1 MIREAVMQRLAC
13 AILASLALLVPGG
26 LNESLAQTY
35 PDKPIR
41 LIIPFAP
48 GGSTDITGRVIGEA
62 LASILKQPVVI
73 ENRPGAAATIGID
86 LVAKSKPDGY
96 TLGVSGVGATAIVP
110 LIDPKLPYQP
120 LRDLDI
126 IAGLVLID
134 SVYVALPTLKQN
146 NMKEVLDFARTDPD
160 KVTYGTSGVTGPAH
174 LSMEHLSQLAKVKMT
189 HVPFAG
195 DVPALTAVLSGDVS
209 IALVAVAS
217 ATPFLKDGKLKG
229 LAAGGPKRLKLLPE
243 ISTVAEQTEFKDFV
257 AYAWSVLVSAKGTP
271 PDIIDKLN
279 KATNEAESRADVIE
293 RLENLGL
300 KTMPGDMKWAQDF
313 VAQEIAKNKRIIEST
328 GIKRE

>member
-1 MIREAVMQRLAC
+1 MRRFAC
-13 AILASLALLVPGG
+13 AVVTSWVFLLIGAF
-26 LNESLAQTY
+26 ESCAQTY

-48 GGSTDITGRVIGEA
+48 GGSTDITGRIIGEA
-62 LASILKQPVVI
+62 LGNILKQPLVV

-96 TLGVSGVGATAIVP
+96 TLGISGVGATAIVP
-110 LIDPKLPYQP
+110 LIDSKLPYQP

-126 IAGLVLID
+126 IAGLVAID
-134 SVYVALPTLKQN
+134 SVYVAKPDLKQN
-146 NMKEVLDFARTDPD
+146 TMREVLEFARANPY
-160 KVTYGTSGVTGPAH
+160 KITYGTSGVTGPAH
-174 LSMEHLSQLAKVKMT
+174 LSMEHLSQLAKVKMV

-195 DVPALTAVLSGDVS
+195 DAPALTAVLSGDVS

-217 ATPFLKDGKLKG
+217 ATPFLSDGKLKG
-229 LAAGGPKRLKLLPE
+229 LAAGGPKRLKLLPNLT
-243 ISTVAEQTEFKDFV
+243 TVAEQTEFKDFT
-257 AYAWSVLVSAKGTP
+257 AYAWSVLVTARGTP
-271 PDIIDKLN
+271 PEIIDRLN
-279 KATNEAESRADVIE
+279 KATNEAEARPDVIE

-313 VAQEIAKNKRIIEST
+313 VAQEIAKNKAIIEST

>member
-1 MIREAVMQRLAC
+1 MR
-13 AILASLALLVPGG
+13 AILASAVLLAPG
-26 LNESLAQTY
+26 SLSEVFAQTY

-41 LIIPFAP
+41 LIVPFAP
-48 GGSTDITGRVIGEA
+48 GGSTDLTGRIVGEA
-62 LASILKQPVVI
+62 LASILKQPVVV

-110 LIDPKLPYQP
+110 LIDQKLPYQP

-126 IAGLVLID
+126 IAGLSAVD
-134 SVYVALPTLKQN
+134 SVFVARPELKQN
-146 NMKEVLDFARTDPD
+146 TMQEVLDFARANPEKISYATA
-160 KVTYGTSGVTGPAH
+160 GVTGPSH
-174 LSMEHLSQLAKVKMT
+174 LSMENLSQLAKVKML

-195 DVPALTAVLSGDVS
+195 DVPAITAVLSGDVN

-217 ATPFLKDGKLKG
+217 ATPFLSDGKLKG
-229 LAAGGPKRLKLLPE
+229 IAAGGPKRLKLLPNLA
-243 ISTVAEQTEFKDFV
+243 TVAEQTGFKDFT
-257 AYAWSVLVSAKGTP
+257 AYAWNVLVAAKGTP
-271 PDIIDKLN
+271 PDIIEKLN
-279 KATNEAESRADVIE
+279 KATNEAEARPDVIE
-293 RLENLGL
+293 KLENLGL
-300 KTMPGDMKWAQDF
+300 KTMSGDMKWAQDF